1 MLLHQKPFKI
11 YIQMVSLVRQKKVM
25 KLRLWLAV
33 QQSNKLKLS
42 YQKLHVEF
50 KKKVVI
56 CHSFIKPWLFRLPQ
70 PGPQATLQEL
80 SQCWT
85 DTVELEL
92 ATNGLHSLWHS
103 QLCYVTPITS
113 KEQAQ
118 TKFCMC
124 PSFHS
129 CHKLPV
135 SKELWINLTAVKQ
148 NCTSGS
154 RLKRTYLVTQHPWKE
169 RPMSAPEGCLPFTC
183 WLWTWLLVNLP
194 GKVPLEGLVKGCRWF
209 TADYDSKSV
218 VLPLNAVRK
227 TETMLFLLENDSSKL
242 SSLVNEMFCPQ
253 SSALIISQMLQL
265 ACKLTTIIAFKEA
278 ICSLDAWR
286 VIPIIPSIYSCLK
299 MTTIS

>member
-148 NCTSGS
+148 NCISGPVMIWVKTQENLS
-154 RLKRTYLVTQHPWKE
+154 SHPASLEGETNVCTRRVPALYLLT
-169 RPMSAPEGCLPFTC
+169 
-183 WLWTWLLVNLP
+183 VNLTL
-194 GKVPLEGLVKGCRWF
+194 G
-209 TADYDSKSV
+209 
-218 VLPLNAVRK
+218 
-227 TETMLFLLENDSSKL
+227 
-242 SSLVNEMFCPQ
+242 
-253 SSALIISQMLQL
+253 
-265 ACKLTTIIAFKEA
+265 KLT
-278 ICSLDAWR
+278 R
-286 VIPIIPSIYSCLK
+286 
-299 MTTIS
+299 